1 MRAHPFSLDFLG
13 LINVKMLVGAESQ
26 ISPKKGI
33 LGAELRVMDQY
44 FDKIYAE
51 GRALRLRQRRY

>member
-1 MRAHPFSLDFLG
+1 
-13 LINVKMLVGAESQ
+13 MLVGAESQ
-26 ISPKKGI
+26 ISSKKGM

-51 GRALRLRQRRY
+51 GRAPRLRQRRY